1 MKNIRLFLC
10 FLLAFSSITAIGQKK
25 WDFDL
30 GLGASLNTGNVNNC
44 NVKNT
49 IAVNRNDSLISMD
62 VNYKLLYSS
71 LIDKKDTG
79 RKWEETNF
87 EVNCGAKLD
96 YKQYGKYSPFLACE
110 FFTNKYKGYNYKVSG
125 LIGLKYRIY
134 TKPSVCDYS
143 ISAAFVDDHSVY
155 TDETVLP
162 TNNYR
167 ISIRPK
173 IKQKLSDN
181 LYLVHFTFYQPSVL
195 DFKDYLIDSETKL
208 QTQITKMLHLDL
220 SFIYEYRSRVP
231 ADSYK
236 KHDIH
241 TEVTF
246 RLKI

>member
-1 MKNIRLFLC
+1 MKNTRLFL
-10 FLLAFSSITAIGQKK
+10 FILLVFSTTHLIGQKK
-25 WDFDL
+25 WDFDVA
-30 GLGASLNTGNVNNC
+30 LGASLNSGNVNNC
-44 NVKNT
+44 NINHALG
-49 IAVNRNDSLISMD
+49 INRNDSLIAFD
-62 VNYKLLYSS
+62 FHYKVLYSS
-71 LIDKKDTG
+71 IINKYETG

-87 EVNCGAKLD
+87 EINGGVKLD
-96 YKQYGKYSPFLACE
+96 YKQYGKFSPFLACE
-110 FFTNKYKGYNYKVSG
+110 FFTNKYKGYIYKVSG
-125 LIGLKYRIY
+125 LVGLKYRIY

-143 ISAAFVDDHSVY
+143 ISIAFVDDHSVY

-173 IKQKLSDN
+173 IKQKISDN

-231 ADSYK
+231 SENYK